1 MNENIY
7 AIWDI
12 RHETYVKWGKC
23 HDGVERYCVY
33 IGKPAFFTAKD
44 EAEQTVRGFD
54 HRDDFIVVTYT
65 KKGETTR

>member
-12 RHETYVKWGKC
+12 RHETYVKWGSC
-23 HDGVERYCVY
+23 SDGLERYCVHF
-33 IGKPAFFTAKD
+33 GKPMFFTAKD
-44 EAEQTVRGFD
+44 EAERAVREFT
-54 HRDDFIVVTYT
+54 HSDDFIVVTYT